1 MFQILKNPNVWY
13 IVFLC
18 CIFLMFL
25 IKRRESFQLYLAQP
39 TKCVDCE
46 RQLPVGMKYMGQ
58 PSKCFDCE
66 KHLEKS
72 YGTSYGALGNPS
84 KCLSCKSSYLLP
96 KKKKKLLM

>member
-66 KHLEKS
+66 KDLKNRNLSPHLGQPTKCFDCEK
-72 YGTSYGALGNPS
+72 NW
-84 KCLSCKSSYLLP
+84 K
-96 KKKKKLLM
+96 

>member
-66 KHLEKS
+66 KDLKNRNLSPHL
-72 YGTSYGALGNPS
+72 GQPT
-84 KCLSCKSSYLLP
+84 KCFDCERNWK
-96 KKKKKLLM
+96 